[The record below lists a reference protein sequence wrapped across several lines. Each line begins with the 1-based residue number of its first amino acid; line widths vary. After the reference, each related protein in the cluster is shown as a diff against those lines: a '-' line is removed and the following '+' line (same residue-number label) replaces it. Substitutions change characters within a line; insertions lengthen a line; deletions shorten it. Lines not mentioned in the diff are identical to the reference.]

1 MPTGRYL
8 FSGAQPPDVN
18 MAVDEALARLCDE
31 GAPGFPVVR
40 FYWWTV
46 PTLSLGAK
54 ERLQEAA
61 DIEACKRM
69 GIALV
74 RRPTGGR
81 AVLHDKELTYSVIA
95 PLGVAPFD
103 DTVEASY
110 RVIAEAMRAGFAE
123 LGIHLELTAGSR
135 KIRPTTLPTP
145 ELGDAERMRAAALR
159 HLPCFAA
166 PSRYELAAGGRKVVG
181 SAQRRLRN
189 AVLQHGSILLRS
201 EPERLAEAS
210 GTDRARLEELE
221 QIMIGLEEIS
231 GRTVERTDLIEP
243 LLRALRPALRADL
256 PPAELTAREQARVAE
271 LLPVVRGR
279 LTLPES

>member
-1 MPTGRYL
+1 
-8 FSGAQPPDVN
+8 
-18 MAVDEALARLCDE
+18 MAVDEALARACDE

-40 FYWWTV
+40 FYWWTL

-54 ERLQEAA
+54 ERLREAA
-61 DIEACKRM
+61 DIEACRRL

-81 AVLHDKELTYSVIA
+81 AVLHDRELTYSVIA
-95 PLGVAPFD
+95 PLGVPPFD
-103 DTVEASY
+103 ESVESSY

-123 LGIHLELTAGSR
+123 LGIELELTAGSR
-135 KIRPTTLPTP
+135 KIRPTSLSPD
-145 ELGDAERMRAAALR
+145 ELTGADAAERVRAAALR

-166 PSRYELAAGGRKVVG
+166 PSRYELAYGGRKVVG

-201 EPERLAEAS
+201 DPERLAEAS

-221 QIMIGLEEIS
+221 QIMTGLEEIS
-231 GRTVERTDLIEP
+231 GRAIAREELIEP
-243 LLRALRPALRADL
+243 LLRALRPALHADL
-256 PPAELTAREQARVAE
+256 PLEPLSADEERRVRE
-271 LLPVVRGR
+271 LLPAVNSR
-279 LTLPES
+279 LSLPDA